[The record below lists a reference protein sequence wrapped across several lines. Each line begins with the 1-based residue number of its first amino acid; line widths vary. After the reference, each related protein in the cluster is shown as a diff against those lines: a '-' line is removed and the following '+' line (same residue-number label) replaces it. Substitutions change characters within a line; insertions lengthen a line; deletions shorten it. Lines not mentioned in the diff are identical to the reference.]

1 MVFSNV
7 IHQGIMPVTSIKAWF
22 PRLFYY
28 GASGTLSIG
37 LVCVVVKVS
46 IEKYHPDFFVKSMT

>member
-37 LVCVVVKVS
+37 WVCVVVKMR
-46 IEKYHPDFFVKSMT
+46 IKKYRIGVFKKSMT

>member
-7 IHQGIMPVTSIKAWF
+7 IHQGILPVTSIKAWF

-28 GASGTLSIG
+28 GASGALSIG
-37 LVCVVVKVS
+37 WVRVVVK
-46 IEKYHPDFFVKSMT
+46 IRIKKYRFGFFKNQ